1 MGNFSLQRRRQLL
14 STAAASLG
22 LAALGAAGQVLAQA
36 VPAVKPGVKKAVEA
50 GSANTWRLVIN
61 EAVTGE
67 TNNFLLMNRYKSMGD
82 FLASQLKGKAVTV
95 EPIVDIKRFM
105 SVAQGA
111 AKPELV
117 FGKSVNQLAKLVRNS
132 GYQPIVKRADPYKA
146 AFIVAKDSPIKTLA
160 DVASHKIIMPDAW
173 AATSAV
179 ALAELRLQKIP
190 TSLVTHVK
198 FQDEVAQYL
207 KSGLGQVGVVNPT
220 IAKKWVEEG
229 GRVLAETQPVVNWSL
244 LAAPGVPPEVVA
256 QLRDALMSNSAE
268 ATAVMASIGVKAWAK
283 AETSDYAQLLAYT
296 KE

>member
-1 MGNFSLQRRRQLL
+1 MEDFSFQRRRRLL
-14 STAAASLG
+14 SATATSLG
-22 LAALGAAGQVLAQA
+22 LAAVGSVGGVLAQSLPVA
-36 VPAVKPGVKKAVEA
+36 KAAAKKAVDV
-50 GSANTWRLVIN
+50 GSSSTWRLVIN
-61 EAVTGE
+61 EALTGE
-67 TNNFLLMNRYKSMGD
+67 TNNFLLMNRYKQMGD

-105 SVAQGA
+105 SVAQGGV
-111 AKPELV
+111 KPELV
-117 FGKSVNQLAKLVRNS
+117 FGKSVNQLAKLVRDS

-173 AATSAV
+173 AATSAM
-179 ALAELRLQKIP
+179 ALAELRQQKIVA
-190 TSLVTHVK
+190 TQVTHVK

-229 GRVLAETQPVVNWSL
+229 GRVLAETQPVVNWSF
-244 LAAPGVPPEVVA
+244 LASPDVPVGMVG
-256 QLRDALMSNSAE
+256 QLRDALLSNSAE
-268 ATAVMASIGVKAWAK
+268 ATAAMASIGVKAWAK
-283 AETSDYAQLLAYT
+283 AELADYAQLLAYT

>member
-1 MGNFSLQRRRQLL
+1 MSNFSFQRRRQLL

-22 LAALGAAGQVLAQA
+22 LVALGGAGQALAQA
-36 VPAVKPGVKKAVEA
+36 VPVVKTGGKKALEA
-50 GSANTWRLVIN
+50 GSANSWRLVIN
-61 EAVTGE
+61 EALTGE

-82 FLASQLKGKAVTV
+82 FLASQLKGKAITV

-117 FGKSVNQLAKLVRNS
+117 FGKSVNQLAKLVRDG

-160 DVASHKIIMPDAW
+160 DVANQKIIMPDAL

-190 TSLVTHVK
+190 TPLVTHVK

-256 QLRDALMSNSAE
+256 QLRDALMGNSAE
-268 ATAVMASIGVKAWAK
+268 ATAVMASIGVKAWAN